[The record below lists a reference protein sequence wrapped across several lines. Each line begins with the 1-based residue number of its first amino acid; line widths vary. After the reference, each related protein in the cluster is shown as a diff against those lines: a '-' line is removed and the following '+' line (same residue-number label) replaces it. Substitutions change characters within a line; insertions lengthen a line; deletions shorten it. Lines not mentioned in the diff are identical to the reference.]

1 MRFADIPGH
10 EAEKDRLRRM
20 ADEDRIPNALLLE
33 GPEGAGKLA
42 LARAFAQYIHCD
54 NRSNGDS
61 CGHCPSC
68 RRHESFNS
76 LETFYSF
83 PVVKRKSAKETV
95 SDDWLE
101 EFKTFMT
108 EDEYS
113 SFENW
118 LVKMDNINAQPQIFV
133 EESKDIIRKL
143 AFKARTDKYKLVIM
157 WLPERLKEEAANRLL
172 KIIEEPFAD
181 TRFILVSNNSRL
193 ILPTI
198 FSRTQRLRIPAFDD
212 GTVERILVSKGIDA
226 DTAAQA
232 ARIAE
237 GNVGRAFRLAAL
249 DEERRNFLSLFA
261 QLMRFAFAR
270 KVAELRV
277 WATKD
282 VPELGRET
290 EMRFIDYCS
299 RLIRESFLMHLRED
313 RILTMTSDERA
324 FVERFFPFIN
334 EKNVIEIINQFD
346 RARRDIAANGNAK
359 IVLFDLSVRIIML
372 IRRK

>member
-10 EAEKDRLRRM
+10 EAEKARLRQM
-20 ADEDRIPNALLLE
+20 VDDDRIPNALLLE
-33 GPEGAGKLA
+33 GPEGAGKFA
-42 LARAFAQYIHCD
+42 LARAFAQYVHCD
-54 NRSNGDS
+54 NRTGGDS

-68 RRHESFNS
+68 RRQQTFNS

-101 EFKTFMT
+101 EFKAFME
-108 EDEYS
+108 EDEFA
-113 SFENW
+113 SFESW
-118 LVKMDNINAQPQIFV
+118 LVRMDNINAQPQIFV

-143 AFKARTDKYKLVIM
+143 AFKARTDKYKLVLM

-198 FSRTQRLRIPAFDD
+198 YSRTQRIRIPAFDD
-212 GTVERILVSKGIDA
+212 RTVEHILIEKGIDA
-226 DTAAQA
+226 ETAVQSAH
-232 ARIAE
+232 IAE
-237 GNVGRAFRLAAL
+237 GNVGRAFRLAAM
-249 DEERRNFLSLFA
+249 DEERRQFLALFM
-261 QLMRFAFAR
+261 QLMRNAYAR
-270 KVAELRV
+270 KVADLRV

-299 RLIRESFLMHLRED
+299 RLIRESFLMHLRLD
-313 RILTMTSDERA
+313 AILTMTSDERA

-334 EKNVIEIINQFD
+334 EKNVIEIIGQFD

-359 IVLFDLSVRIIML
+359 IVLFDLAVRIIML